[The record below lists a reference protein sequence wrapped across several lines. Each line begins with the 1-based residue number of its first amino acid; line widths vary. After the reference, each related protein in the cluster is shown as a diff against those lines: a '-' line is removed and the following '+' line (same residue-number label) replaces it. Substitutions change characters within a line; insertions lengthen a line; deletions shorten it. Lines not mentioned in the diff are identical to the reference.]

1 MQLTAQQLAKCMQCP
16 IDRAV
21 KWVDYINATTDKYQI
36 NTPLRQAHFLAQIG
50 HESGRLY
57 YVKELASG
65 EDYDTGKKAIALGN
79 TPEKDGD
86 GQKCKGRGLIE
97 ITGLTNYKAVSI
109 ALGVDFVKNPELL
122 ETPQYASLSSGWFWD
137 SRKLNDFADRDW
149 LIRITFKVN
158 GGQNGIDDRRAILI
172 TSKKVLG
179 I

>member
-16 IDRAV
+16 IDRAA

-36 NTPLRQAHFLAQIG
+36 NTLLRQAHFLAQIG

-65 EDYDTGKKAIALGN
+65 EDYDTGKKAITLGN

-86 GQKCKGRGLIE
+86 GQKYKGRGLIE

-122 ETPQYASLSSGWFWD
+122 ETPKYASLSSGWFWD
-137 SRKLNDFADRDW
+137 SRKLNDFADHDW
-149 LIRITFKVN
+149 LIRITSKVN